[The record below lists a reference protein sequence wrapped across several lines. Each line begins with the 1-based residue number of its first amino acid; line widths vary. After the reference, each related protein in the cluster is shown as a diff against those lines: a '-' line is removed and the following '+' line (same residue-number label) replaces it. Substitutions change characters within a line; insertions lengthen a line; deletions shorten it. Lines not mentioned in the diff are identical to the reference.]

1 MCINLTTSIVAF
13 LIGEISG
20 FILTRFNNE
29 KRAIG
34 IFIMLYSL
42 VQLCEAL
49 IYYNIKDVK
58 IVKDVSRVLL
68 IDLGLQG
75 TVFFTAINYF
85 FKVNPIYFIIC
96 GFISLYSIWK
106 AFINKFISASYGK
119 CLKWN
124 FMSYDINILLV
135 IMYFLIFLWM
145 ITSTSYILRITSFI
159 LIFTFLIS
167 YIFPGNNS
175 PSMWCLTS
183 AIVAPIVIFI

>member
-1 MCINLTTSIVAF
+1 MCINLTTSIIAF
-13 LIGEISG
+13 LIGEISA

-34 IFIMLYSL
+34 IFIMFYSL

-49 IYYNIKDVK
+49 IYYNMGSSK
-58 IVKDVSRVLL
+58 IVKNISRVLL

-96 GFISLYSIWK
+96 GFISLYAIWT
-106 AFINKFISASYGK
+106 AFSDKFTGVSYGK

-124 FMSYDINILLV
+124 FMTPDIVMLFR
-135 IMYFLIFLWM
+135 IMYLLLFFWA
-145 ITSTSYILRITSFI
+145 ITSP
-159 LIFTFLIS
+159 S
-167 YIFPGNNS
+167 YIFKIFALLLAITYIVSNIFHDNNS